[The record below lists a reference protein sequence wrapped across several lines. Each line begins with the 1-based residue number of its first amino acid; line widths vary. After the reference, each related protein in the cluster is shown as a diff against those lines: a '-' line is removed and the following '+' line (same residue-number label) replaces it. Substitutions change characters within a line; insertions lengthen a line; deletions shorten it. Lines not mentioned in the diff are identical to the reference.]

1 MRVMAPGVSIG
12 TWIVWGIWLAAELS
26 TNIRSKRMRK
36 QNEAT
41 FQQRDRGSGA
51 VLQIGT
57 YILFFMD
64 YELHINQIGWVTGS
78 WLIAGQLITLSGVS
92 LRYWALAVLGRFYT
106 PKVAVQD
113 GQNIVQSGPY
123 RIIRHPAY
131 SGGLLIMFGLG
142 LALNTWLGAVIA
154 VITLFFIYA
163 YRIAVE
169 EKLLQETF
177 GNVYLDYMR
186 KTSRLIPGVW

>member
-36 QNEAT
+36 QNEVT

-64 YELHINQIGWVTGS
+64 YELHINQIGWVTGF
-78 WLIAGQLITLSGVS
+78 WLIAGQLITLSGVC

-113 GQNIVQSGPY
+113 GQDIVQSGPY

-154 VITLFFIYA
+154 VIILFFIYA